1 MNFKNRFALAQ
12 HGERKIR
19 IGVAVQHQDVCSVAG
34 RRLHSSDNDN
44 NQVYVNMVDNFYVI
58 VHTRIRRV
66 ILKQIIT
73 SRGAKD
79 RAEQSDPK

>member
-1 MNFKNRFALAQ
+1 M
-12 HGERKIR
+12 R
-19 IGVAVQHQDVCSVAG
+19 IGIAVQHQDDCMVAV

-44 NQVYVNMVDNFYVI
+44 NQVYVNMVDDFYVI

-66 ILKQIIT
+66 ILKEVRT

-79 RAEQSDPK
+79 